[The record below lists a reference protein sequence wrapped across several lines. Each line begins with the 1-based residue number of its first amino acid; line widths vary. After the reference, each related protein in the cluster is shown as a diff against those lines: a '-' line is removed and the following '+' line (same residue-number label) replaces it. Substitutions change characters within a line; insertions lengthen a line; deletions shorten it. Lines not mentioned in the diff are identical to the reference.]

1 MVFMIPTPPATAP
14 PKNLDPLSVPSYL
27 ISTLAF
33 LFFFFSWLPFTVAPH
48 QYPSAA
54 RLFHSLLDI
63 AFALFYSLYF
73 FPLFPAV
80 CCAHV
85 CVSVCGYKN
94 ISFNFLF
101 LLALAASLS
110 LSLSSWSASRCPLYR
125 TSAPASPSSGPSS
138 ISLALTR
145 FRVQRFILPSQRT
158 TRFLIFFRSACVCVA
173 FPFVISLSFAQ
184 VGGVLYTWPPAE
196 THPPFPNQPTSSA
209 S

>member
-1 MVFMIPTPPATAP
+1 MRPINIPQLPVSFTPCWTSPS
-14 PKNLDPLSVPSYL
+14 LS
-27 ISTLAF
+27 
-33 LFFFFSWLPFTVAPH
+33 FTH
-48 QYPSAA
+48 YI
-54 RLFHSLLDI
+54 F
-63 AFALFYSLYF
+63 SLYF
-73 FPLFPAV
+73 LLFAV
-80 CCAHV
+80 HMYV
-85 CVSVCGYKN
+85 CLCVVIKIFHSIFYSCWR
-94 ISFNFLF
+94 SLP
-101 LLALAASLS
+101 LS